1 MATSPIISYLSAL
14 PTRDVAVGLKI
25 QQIVFT
31 FGVFFPD
38 EKFTVKKYT
47 YIKRYIF
54 KEAEEAEEQES
65 ATEVGSWWGSSHLNC
80 GVTLTL

>member
-54 KEAEEAEEQES
+54 KFSKRQKSRRVPQRWALGGAVP
-65 ATEVGSWWGSSHLNC
+65 T
-80 GVTLTL
+80 